1 MKFTIITP
9 NYNGEKYLEKCIKSV
24 LDQKVD
30 FEHIVVDAKSTDSS
44 ADILKKYPHLRVIIE
59 KDNGMYDAINK
70 GIAIA
75 KGDIIAY
82 LNCDDRYP
90 VGSLSIVVESF
101 KKNEDIDYIYGNCR
115 FIDRLEQEV
124 YIYRVPP
131 LFSNLLGKVTVIPW
145 AQPSIFY
152 KKRVFDSLGIFSSVY
167 PLAADYHF
175 MKRLIFSEFKGQKIN
190 KVLSCF
196 MKRADALSVK
206 NSNDMID
213 EVNMI
218 KEELGHK
225 NMPYLDL
232 CFDVYRK
239 VYNFQTFFKNAKE
252 GNAI

>member
-9 NYNGEKYLEKCIKSV
+9 NYNGEKYLEKCIISV
-24 LDQKVD
+24 LDQKVA
-30 FEHIVVDAKSTDSS
+30 FEHIVVDAESTDSS
-44 ADILKKYPHLRVIIE
+44 SDILKKYPHLIIITE

-90 VGSLSIVVESF
+90 VGSLSIVLESF
-101 KKNEDIDYIYGNCR
+101 KKNEDIDYVYGNCR
-115 FIDRLEQEV
+115 FIDRFEQEV

-145 AQPSIFY
+145 AQPSVFY
-152 KKRVFDSLGIFSSVY
+152 KKRVFDSLGVFSSLY
-167 PLAADYHF
+167 SLAADYHF
-175 MKRLIFSEFKGQKIN
+175 MKRLIFSELKGQKIN

-196 MKRADALSVK
+196 MKRVDALSVK
-206 NSNDMID
+206 NSNEMID

-225 NMPYLDL
+225 NMPFLDL
-232 CFDVYRK
+232 CFNVYRK
-239 VYNFQTFFKNAKE
+239 LYNFQTFFKNAK
-252 GNAI
+252 